1 MGNIE
6 NEKMTLNDIV
16 EMLNEDELTELV
28 RIISRRH
35 LNCVSNALCE
45 EIRALEAQLE
55 ASEEANG
62 PYDIH
67 DAWQDR

>member
-1 MGNIE
+1 MSIDQE
-6 NEKMTLNDIV
+6 TTTLSDIV
-16 EMLNEDELTELV
+16 EMLNEEELTELV

-45 EIRALEAQLE
+45 EIRALEANLE
-55 ASEEANG
+55 ASEDTKG

-67 DAWQDR
+67 DAWQDK